1 MPWKR
6 RQVLGVDLN
15 RPESS
20 RRALPLAPP
29 HSATASCSKGRLIRC
44 TVPGLTPNCLAMT
57 RTPALPGVARASP
70 IRFSSAGAKAEGSG
84 FLLPLQNPA
93 HISRLPIRVAH
104 KPTISFS
111 PGTGQPLYADV
122 MAITRMSILFRFTE
136 RVHITVRQKQRVEQK
151 AHGHGH
157 IQGRALPPWPLG
169 AARRAVRGGRRC
181 RRSRIQSGRGASA
194 QRRRSQEA
202 SAARPEAWKRKPT
215 AEVVLRFVTRR
226 AAGDPLI
233 VFAFVTSAAPGAAH
247 EGSRGSAFARA
258 IAFSYSPN
266 L

>member
-1 MPWKR
+1 MPPAATWPASQRDRVLLERAADPLHCAGSDPKLFGNDADTGPSRSRQRLTDSLFQCGGDR
-6 RQVLGVDLN
+6 RK
-15 RPESS
+15 E
-20 RRALPLAPP
+20 
-29 HSATASCSKGRLIRC
+29 
-44 TVPGLTPNCLAMT
+44 
-57 RTPALPGVARASP
+57 
-70 IRFSSAGAKAEGSG
+70 G

-93 HISRLPIRVAH
+93 HISRLRIRVAH
-104 KPTISFS
+104 NPTIGFS

-136 RVHITVRQKQRVEQK
+136 RVHITVRRKQRVGQK

-157 IQGRALPPWPLG
+157 IRGRALPPWPLG

-181 RRSRIQSGRGASA
+181 GRSRIQSGRGASA
-194 QRRRSQEA
+194 QRRRPQEA

-215 AEVVLRFVTRR
+215 AEVVLRFVRRR
-226 AAGDPLI
+226 AGRRPTNRLRLRHERHA
-233 VFAFVTSAAPGAAH
+233 GAAH
-247 EGSRGSAFARA
+247 EGPRGSAFARA